1 MFKTIWLISPNL
13 FAFISISGC
22 CIYKKP
28 LEFGE
33 SSSDDDDDEC
43 DHCFGHVEKKK
54 KNRRKNGDS
63 DGVGGEDAG
72 EHSHDAGD
80 SNGKEPSPSW
90 STHNSWKD
98 KKLNSINI
106 LISIIHTFLG

>member
-1 MFKTIWLISPNL
+1 MSNTNNRLHP
-13 FAFISISGC
+13 ISISQSFSFAGC

-33 SSSDDDDDEC
+33 SSSEDDEDEC

-63 DGVGGEDAG
+63 GGGGSGDGD
-72 EHSHDAGD
+72 EHSHDTGD
-80 SNGKEPSPSW
+80 SNGKECSSW
-90 STHNSWKD
+90 SVY
-98 KKLNSINI
+98 L
-106 LISIIHTFLG
+106 